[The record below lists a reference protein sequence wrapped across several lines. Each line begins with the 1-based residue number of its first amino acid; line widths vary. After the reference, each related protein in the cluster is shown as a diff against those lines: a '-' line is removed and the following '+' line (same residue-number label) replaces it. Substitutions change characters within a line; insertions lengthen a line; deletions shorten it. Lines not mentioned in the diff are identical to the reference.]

1 MLSAYR
7 LTPVCNHGP
16 WTSEVSEGG
25 PTFKM
30 HRPHP
35 RVFAELGLGQ
45 GCRHNVH
52 IPPWNLT
59 QGQEP
64 PRIPVH
70 RRRPGLLQRAVFTFK
85 LCRAVCKR
93 LAVRLQNDGCAF
105 PPITEQW
112 LKDQALRCLKH
123 CRSAKKLPPK
133 KVTMDVADTL
143 PMPECAQP
151 ARNSDP

>member
-1 MLSAYR
+1 MVLGR
-7 LTPVCNHGP
+7 LKRQK
-16 WTSEVSEGG
+16 EVRRLRCIVLTHEFLQSLDLDRVAD
-25 PTFKM
+25 TMCIF
-30 HRPHP
+30 HRGTLRKGKNR
-35 RVFAELGLGQ
+35 RVFQFIAED
-45 GCRHNVH
+45 
-52 IPPWNLT
+52 
-59 QGQEP
+59 
-64 PRIPVH
+64 
-70 RRRPGLLQRAVFTFK
+70 PGFYKGRFFTFK